1 MPKSAHVERSIC
13 PIAVTLDIL
22 GDKWTLLVVR
32 DLLLGASRYNDFLE
46 APENIR
52 TNILADRLKR
62 LEEHGLIHKSAYQA
76 RPVRHEY
83 KLTEKGLALRPMI
96 RQIVKWG
103 NEFYPQTYT
112 PPKKGPAKRPSRKTL
127 HGINSQR

>member
-1 MPKSAHVERSIC
+1 MPKSDHIERSIC

-32 DLLLGASRYNDFLE
+32 DLLHGASRYNDFLE

-62 LEEHGLIHKSAYQA
+62 LEEHGLINKAAYQA
-76 RPVRHEY
+76 RPVRNEY
-83 KLTEKGLALRPMI
+83 KLTAKGLALRPMI
-96 RQIVKWG
+96 RQIVKWA
-103 NEFYPQTYT
+103 NEFYPETYK
-112 PPKKGPAKRPSRKTL
+112 PPKNGAAKRPSRKD
-127 HGINSQR
+127 IARR

>member
-1 MPKSAHVERSIC
+1 MAKSTHVERSIC

-32 DLLLGASRYNDFLE
+32 DLLLGATRYNDFLDT
-46 APENIR
+46 PENIR

-62 LEEHGLIHKSAYQA
+62 LEEHGLIAKTAYQA
-76 RPVRHEY
+76 RPVRYEY
-83 KLTEKGLALRPMI
+83 RLTQKGLALRPMI
-96 RQIVKWG
+96 RQIVKWA

-112 PPKKGPAKRPSRKTL
+112 PPKKERAKRPTNKDVAR
-127 HGINSQR
+127 R

>member
-1 MPKSAHVERSIC
+1 MSKSAHIERSIC

-62 LEEHGLIHKSAYQA
+62 LEEHGLIAKAAYQL
-76 RPVRHEY
+76 RPMRYEY

-103 NEFYPQTYT
+103 NEFYPETYT
-112 PPKKGPAKRPSRKTL
+112 PPKTGRAKRPTKKDIAR
-127 HGINSQR
+127 R

>member
-1 MPKSAHVERSIC
+1 MPKSAHIERSIC

-62 LEEHGLIHKSAYQA
+62 LEEHGLIRKAAYQT
-76 RPVRHEY
+76 RPIRYEY

-103 NEFYPQTYT
+103 NEFYPETYT
-112 PPKKGPAKRPSRKTL
+112 PPKNGRARRPTKKDIAR
-127 HGINSQR
+127 R